1 MITKFS
7 PFLKQKYLGFIT
19 FLFFLTRVPL
29 LKDHFF
35 HCDDSARLAT
45 YPLFSKFIGYLTWYA
60 SEVMH
65 YKLFPNTP
73 SFIFENIISRSFSLF
88 MAYCSLWVLLIIIK
102 KLFKND
108 YLTLFMGVICCCSQM
123 SIIYSI
129 HSGPYGYST
138 LSIGL
143 MILYI
148 INMDKYNSQPRVFFL
163 LIICLIICPF
173 IDVLS
178 IFIIPVF
185 ILTILVRFNVGK
197 IKWNIDKKNIML
209 SLGLLIS
216 SFYVIV
222 FQLIPLKKTINRP
235 LAVNWNK
242 GINNQFILSK
252 NSFFDFILYPL
263 DTLWFYI
270 KNFMLIF
277 ENNLSPISGFMNH
290 LEFSVAVIV
299 LVLALPVLTI
309 GGLKLKK
316 INFKLLM
323 FLMLIIMFFFCLIYQ
338 ELIVLSP
345 TRHNLWLNIIFV
357 ILIAAAVQNLNK
369 KIIILFSIIIGFASL
384 TSYSSFFKNRKAKI
398 TYDYLKELEL
408 KYHIDYFIDYTIYSK
423 GWFTTTQNTSKLFID
438 KNFKTF
444 LENNKASDS
453 SLVFC
458 FINNRP
464 IDGVKNKNLIR
475 QKMNLKTILINNGI
489 EKTIKGDEKLLY
501 EKYDFSKTE
510 FGRSKFCS
518 NGTNGIFLKVI
529 QAKFN

>member
-19 FLFFLTRVPL
+19 FLFFLSRVPL

-35 HCDDSARLAT
+35 HCDDSARLVT
-45 YPLFSKFIGYLTWYA
+45 YPLFSKFIGYLIWYA

-73 SFIFENIISRSFSLF
+73 SFIFENMISRSFSLF
-88 MAYCSLWVLLIIIK
+88 MAFCSLWVLLIIIK

-108 YLTLFMGVICCCSQM
+108 YLTLFMGVIICCSQM

-129 HSGPYGYST
+129 HSGPYGYGT

-148 INMDKYNSQPRVFFL
+148 INMGNYNSQPRRFYL
-163 LIICLIICPF
+163 LFVCLIICPL
-173 IDVLS
+173 IDIFS

-185 ILTILVRFNVGK
+185 ILSTLMRFNVGK
-197 IKWNIDKKNIML
+197 IKWNIDKKNIMV

-216 SFYVIV
+216 SLFVIL

-242 GINNQFILSK
+242 GIENQFIISK
-252 NSFFDFILYPL
+252 NSFLDFILYPL

-277 ENNLSPISGFMNH
+277 ENNLSPISGFKNH
-290 LEFSVAVIV
+290 LEAPVAVIV
-299 LVLALPVLTI
+299 LVLALPVLII
-309 GGLKLKK
+309 GCLKLKK

-323 FLMLIIMFFFCLIYQ
+323 FLMLIIVFFFCLIYL
-338 ELIVLSP
+338 ELLVLSP
-345 TRHNLWLNIIFV
+345 TRHNLWLNIIFI
-357 ILIAAAVQNLNK
+357 ILIAAAAQKLNR
-369 KIIILFSIIIGFASL
+369 KIIILFSILIGLGSL
-384 TSYSSFFKNRKAKI
+384 TSFSYFFKNRKAKI

-423 GWFTTTQNTSKLFID
+423 GWFTTSQNISKLFID
-438 KNFKTF
+438 KNFRTF
-444 LENNKASDS
+444 KENTKVSDAP
-453 SLVFC
+453 LVFC
-458 FINNRP
+458 LINHRP
-464 IDGVKNKNLIR
+464 IDGVKNKNLIG
-475 QKMNLKTILINNGI
+475 QKMNLKTVLINNEI
-489 EKTIKGDEKLLY
+489 EKTIKGDEKTLY
-501 EKYDFSKTE
+501 EKYAFSKTE
-510 FGRSKFCS
+510 FGRTSSCS

>member
-1 MITKFS
+1 MKTKFS

-173 IDVLS
+173 IDILS

-185 ILTILVRFNVGK
+185 ILTIL
-197 IKWNIDKKNIML
+197 
-209 SLGLLIS
+209 GL
-216 SFYVIV
+216 
-222 FQLIPLKKTINRP
+222 T
-235 LAVNWNK
+235 LA
-242 GINNQFILSK
+242 
-252 NSFFDFILYPL
+252 
-263 DTLWFYI
+263 
-270 KNFMLIF
+270 
-277 ENNLSPISGFMNH
+277 
-290 LEFSVAVIV
+290 
-299 LVLALPVLTI
+299 
-309 GGLKLKK
+309 KLNGTSIKK
-316 INFKLLM
+316 I
-323 FLMLIIMFFFCLIYQ
+323 
-338 ELIVLSP
+338 
-345 TRHNLWLNIIFV
+345 
-357 ILIAAAVQNLNK
+357 
-369 KIIILFSIIIGFASL
+369 
-384 TSYSSFFKNRKAKI
+384 
-398 TYDYLKELEL
+398 
-408 KYHIDYFIDYTIYSK
+408 
-423 GWFTTTQNTSKLFID
+423 
-438 KNFKTF
+438 
-444 LENNKASDS
+444 
-453 SLVFC
+453 
-458 FINNRP
+458 
-464 IDGVKNKNLIR
+464 
-475 QKMNLKTILINNGI
+475 
-489 EKTIKGDEKLLY
+489 
-501 EKYDFSKTE
+501 
-510 FGRSKFCS
+510 
-518 NGTNGIFLKVI
+518 
-529 QAKFN
+529 

>member
-1 MITKFS
+1 
-7 PFLKQKYLGFIT
+7 
-19 FLFFLTRVPL
+19 
-29 LKDHFF
+29 
-35 HCDDSARLAT
+35 
-45 YPLFSKFIGYLTWYA
+45 
-60 SEVMH
+60 
-65 YKLFPNTP
+65 
-73 SFIFENIISRSFSLF
+73 
-88 MAYCSLWVLLIIIK
+88 
-102 KLFKND
+102 
-108 YLTLFMGVICCCSQM
+108 
-123 SIIYSI
+123 
-129 HSGPYGYST
+129 
-138 LSIGL
+138 
-143 MILYI
+143 
-148 INMDKYNSQPRVFFL
+148 
-163 LIICLIICPF
+163 
-173 IDVLS
+173 
-178 IFIIPVF
+178 
-185 ILTILVRFNVGK
+185 
-197 IKWNIDKKNIML
+197 ML